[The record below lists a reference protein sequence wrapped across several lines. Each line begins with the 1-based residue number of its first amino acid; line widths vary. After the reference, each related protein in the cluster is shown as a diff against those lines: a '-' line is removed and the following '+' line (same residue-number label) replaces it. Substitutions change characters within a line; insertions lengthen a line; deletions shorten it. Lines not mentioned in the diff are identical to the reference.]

1 MVCVCYGLWLQRL
14 HMFLGL
20 AAARREDA
28 PLLSRR
34 VVDSTV
40 QLGGSEVCRHCW
52 LLAWRRTRAPWV
64 ASDSAGGHLPTL
76 PPAGPDNTA
85 CLSVP
90 CRPKNRQDKESGAV
104 LMRGDREDSSSIGSQ
119 IAKEGNVNIVSW
131 MRRQE
136 CGNVGGESTV
146 WKGRWGRSCR
156 RKRKSYVIKCG

>member
-1 MVCVCYGLWLQRL
+1 MVCGFRDFIC
-14 HMFLGL
+14 FLAWQLPVGKTH
-20 AAARREDA
+20 
-28 PLLSRR
+28 LSWAGGWWI
-34 VVDSTV
+34 
-40 QLGGSEVCRHCW
+40 QLCSLEALKCVGTAG

-85 CLSVP
+85 CFSVP
-90 CRPKNRQDKESGAV
+90 CRPKKRQDKESGAV

-156 RKRKSYVIKCG
+156 RKRNSYVIKCC